1 MDTVG
6 PLPESE
12 GFRFLLSVF
21 CRTSRWIEC
30 YPLSAPNSVEV
41 AKAFMQWVS
50 RYGVPTT
57 AISDNGNCFVS
68 NVFKDIMSTFSVEV
82 RFTPTYHAATNSAI
96 ERRHQTI
103 KNSLK
108 AVLVDMGNTHKSQWM
123 RALPWVLMG
132 KRA

>member
-1 MDTVG
+1 MGQWELATTRILESFPQAGAAAVLDV
-6 PLPESE
+6 PE
-12 GFRFLLSVF
+12 G
-21 CRTSRWIEC
+21 THGHKTWD
-30 YPLSAPNSVEV
+30 
-41 AKAFMQWVS
+41 
-50 RYGVPTT
+50 T